1 MLVTA
6 REGPGPVTPGGKFAI
21 DRSTCREKRATATV
35 VRINMLLIRVI
46 PLSWWNM

>member
-6 REGPGPVTPGGKFAI
+6 RRGPGPVTPGGKFAI
-21 DRSTCREKRATATV
+21 DRSTCREKRAMATV